1 VEDGRRFLLAEIIAS
16 GKRRKNLMLDL
27 AFIRANPDIVKDAA
41 VRKRVAIDIDHL
53 LDLDARTQEIRRQV
67 EADRARQNQLS
78 KEIQAAGRDQEARNA
93 AIEAGRAVAAE
104 LKVLEPQLR
113 DLEAELRDLMLRVPN
128 IPDASVPTGKDE
140 SENVEIKRVGAI
152 PSFTFPVLDHT
163 ALMQRLG
170 MLDIE
175 RGVRV
180 AGSRSYILKGD
191 GVRLEMALLQFAID
205 TIARKGFTPLS
216 VPALAREFCF
226 IGNSQFPRGREQV
239 YALEQDAEADEPQLF
254 LVGTA
259 EVAIT
264 GMHSGEILDYA
275 DLPIKYVGIS
285 PCFRKEAGTYGKDTK
300 GVMRVHQFTK
310 VEQYVICEN
319 AHEESVRWHEALLA
333 NAEEIVQALELPYRV
348 VVVCTGDLGDGQVKK
363 YDIEAW
369 VPSEQTYRET
379 HSDSYFHDYQA
390 RRANLRYRDAEG
402 KVRYVHTL
410 NNTALASPRI
420 MIPLLENHQRPDGSV
435 TIPPA
440 LRPYLGGQAELRPK
454 E

>member
-1 VEDGRRFLLAEIIAS
+1 
-16 GKRRKNLMLDL
+16 MLDL

-41 VRKRVAIDIDHL
+41 TRKRVNIDIDHL
-53 LDLDARTQEIRRQV
+53 LAVDAQTQDLRRQV
-67 EADRARQNQLS
+67 EAARAHQNQLS

-93 AIEAGRAVAAE
+93 AIEAGRVVAAE
-104 LKVLEPQLR
+104 LKALEPPLR
-113 DLEAELRDLMLRVPN
+113 DLEAELRDLLLRVPN
-128 IPDASVPTGKDE
+128 IPDSTVPTGRDE
-140 SENVEIKRVGAI
+140 SENVEVKRVGT
-152 PSFTFPVLDHT
+152 PTPFSFTPQDHV
-163 ALMQRLG
+163 ALMQRLD
-170 MLDIE
+170 MLDVE

-191 GVRLEMALLQFAID
+191 AVRLEMALLSFAVD
-205 TIARKGFTPLS
+205 TMARKGFTPLS

-239 YALEQDAEADEPQLF
+239 YALEHSDDADDPELF

-264 GMHSGEILDYA
+264 GMHSGEILENDQ
-275 DLPIKYVGIS
+275 LPMKYIGIS
-285 PCFRKEAGTYGKDTK
+285 PCFRKEAGTYGKDTR
-300 GVMRVHQFTK
+300 GIMRVHQFTK
-310 VEQYVICEN
+310 VEQYIICHN
-319 AHEESVRWHEALLA
+319 DHAESVQWHEALLA

-348 VVVCTGDLGDGQVKK
+348 VLVCTGDLGDGQVKK

-390 RRANLRYRDAEG
+390 RRANIRYRDAEG

-420 MIPLLENHQRPDGSV
+420 MIPLLENHQQADGSIR
-435 TIPPA
+435 IPPA
-440 LRPYLGGQAELRPK
+440 LQPYLGSQTEFRPRG
-454 E
+454 

>member
-1 VEDGRRFLLAEIIAS
+1 
-16 GKRRKNLMLDL
+16 MLDI
-27 AFIRANPDIVKDAA
+27 AFIRANPEIVKDAA
-41 VRKRVAIDIDHL
+41 IRKRVAIDIDHL
-53 LDLDARTQEIRRQV
+53 LVVDARLSALRRQV
-67 EADRARQNQLS
+67 EAGRARQHQFS
-78 KEIQAAGRDQEARNA
+78 KEIQAAGKDQVARQA
-93 AIEAGRAVAAE
+93 AIEAGREVAAE
-104 LKVLEPQLR
+104 LKTLEPQLKE
-113 DLEAELRDLMLRVPN
+113 LEAEWNDLMLRVPN
-128 IPDASVPTGKDE
+128 IPDSSVPTGRDE
-140 SENVEIKRVGAI
+140 SENVEVKRVGVI
-152 PSFTFPVLDHT
+152 PTLDLPIQDHT
-163 ALMQRLG
+163 AIMQRLG
-170 MLDIE
+170 MLDVE

-191 GVRLEMALLQFAID
+191 GVRLEMALIQFALD
-205 TIARKGFTPLS
+205 TISRKGFTPLS

-226 IGNSQFPRGREQV
+226 IGNSQFPRGKDQV
-239 YALEQDAEADEPQLF
+239 YALEQSAEADEPQLF

-264 GMHSGEILDYA
+264 GMHSGEILNEA
-275 DLPIKYVGIS
+275 DLPIKYVGVS

-310 VEQYVICEN
+310 VEQYIICVN
-319 AHEESVRWHEALLA
+319 DHEESVLWHEALLA
-333 NAEEIVQALELPYRV
+333 NAEDIVQALELPYRV
-348 VVVCTGDLGDGQVKK
+348 VLVCTGDLGDGQVKK

-402 KVRYVHTL
+402 KVRFVHTL

-420 MIPLLENHQRPDGSV
+420 MIPLLENHQRADGSV
-435 TIPPA
+435 AIPPA
-440 LRPYLGGQAELRPK
+440 LQPYLGGQTEFRPK